1 MSGNF
6 IRRTDDKPQKGI
18 AMKKIGLLMVGV
30 LMVSLLLAGCGKS
43 GGGTEGPKETTAPAA
58 TEPVG
63 TKEENVTNTSS
74 ELVAPAMEWWDLY
87 NPNGFDTFTAVI
99 KNTNSVPVDVSY
111 DLVYYK
117 DGKEI
122 GRSEYF
128 TNFSIL
134 PGKKDIIWANFDIP
148 KSEDVDDVKME
159 NVTVTEATYGAI
171 DGKYEYLGT
180 DGNEALFN
188 FEFDSKPTLAT
199 ITFLLYNDNNGN
211 GQCDKGEI
219 VITSIA
225 PLMEKSGTV
234 SFDTDVFSYT
244 DYEVYFTAY

>member
-1 MSGNF
+1 
-6 IRRTDDKPQKGI
+6 
-18 AMKKIGLLMVGV
+18 MKKISLILIGCLILGLL
-30 LMVSLLLAGCGKS
+30 LTGCGESDS
-43 GGGTEGPKETTAPAA
+43 GSDSKETTAAAETTIPEETTPAA
-58 TEPVG
+58 LA
-63 TKEENVTNTSS
+63 
-74 ELVAPAMEWWDLY
+74 ELAAPIMEWWELY

-99 KNTNSVPVDVSY
+99 KNTNSIPVDVSY

-117 DGKEI
+117 DGEEV

-159 NVTVTEATYGAI
+159 NVTVTEATNGAI
-171 DGKYEYLGT
+171 DGNYEYLGI

-234 SFDTDVFSYT
+234 SFDTDVVPYT
-244 DYEVYFTAY
+244 DYEVYFSAY

>member
-1 MSGNF
+1 
-6 IRRTDDKPQKGI
+6 
-18 AMKKIGLLMVGV
+18 MKKISLILIGCLILGLL
-30 LMVSLLLAGCGKS
+30 LTGCGESDS
-43 GGGTEGPKETTAPAA
+43 GSDSKETTAVAETTIPEETTPAA
-58 TEPVG
+58 LAELAAPV
-63 TKEENVTNTSS
+63 
-74 ELVAPAMEWWDLY
+74 MEWWELY

-99 KNTNSVPVDVSY
+99 KNTNSIPVDVSY

-117 DGKEI
+117 DGEEV

-171 DGKYEYLGT
+171 DGNYEYLGI

-234 SFDTDVFSYT
+234 SFDTDVVPYT
-244 DYEVYFTAY
+244 DYEVYFSAY